1 MSSRSFWK
9 PNARILVERNELSQ
23 RVRLIPYVIAIE
35 NQLLSTAKR
44 TGKSPPHLPSPFS
57 IDLLSRFCRRKANGY
72 GGLIEGGRLIFPVL
86 HPMAIRA
93 DPGAYTNHFL
103 FLVGECVVSR
113 EKRFCQLLL
122 DQCAKRFICVIST
135 NLFTAFFA
143 VIVGILPVCR
153 HQKAGKTQGV
163 RRIYQSESD
172 HLT

>member
-1 MSSRSFWK
+1 M
-9 PNARILVERNELSQ
+9 ERNELSQ

-44 TGKSPPHLPSPFS
+44 TGKSHPHLPIPFS

-72 GGLIEGGRLIFPVL
+72 GCLIEGGRLIFPVL

-143 VIVGILPVCR
+143 VIVGRLPVCR

>member
-1 MSSRSFWK
+1 M
-9 PNARILVERNELSQ
+9 ERNELSQ

-44 TGKSPPHLPSPFS
+44 TGKSPPHLPIPFS

-86 HPMAIRA
+86 RPMAIRA

-113 EKRFCQLLL
+113 
-122 DQCAKRFICVIST
+122 
-135 NLFTAFFA
+135 AFFA

>member
-1 MSSRSFWK
+1 MG
-9 PNARILVERNELSQ
+9 RNELSQ
-23 RVRLIPYVIAIE
+23 RVRLISYVIAIE

-44 TGKSPPHLPSPFS
+44 TSKNPPHLPIPFS
-57 IDLLSRFCRRKANGY
+57 IDLLSRFCRRKVNGY

-86 HPMAIRA
+86 HPMAIWA
-93 DPGAYTNHFL
+93 DPGAYTNHFLFLVGECVVSRL

>member
-1 MSSRSFWK
+1 M
-9 PNARILVERNELSQ
+9 ERNELSQ

-44 TGKSPPHLPSPFS
+44 TGKSPPHLPIPFS

-72 GGLIEGGRLIFPVL
+72 GGLI
-86 HPMAIRA
+86 
-93 DPGAYTNHFL
+93 DFL